1 LQHIVPVRTKSCID
15 IIADAIEISAV
26 TATATA
32 TATSTAAETA
42 TATEISV
49 VIEQD

>member
-32 TATSTAAETA
+32 TSTSTATA